1 MSTFLF
7 DSTIFGPV
15 KSRRLGVSLG
25 INLLPDNCKVCNFNC
40 IYCECGWTHSDDL
53 SAGLPSRQDV
63 KRFLE
68 MKLKEMSNQG
78 KPIEAIT
85 FAGNGEPTIHPEFS
99 KIIGDTLLLRNKY
112 YPSAKVA
119 VLSNSMT
126 LSNPD
131 IRNALLRVDY
141 NILKLD
147 SGFDSTIELL
157 NQPKRKV
164 TVAEIVSNLKFFDG
178 NFTLQTMFV
187 RGEYRGQ
194 QIDNT
199 TEQEIC
205 RWLDIVAELHPKDVM
220 IYTIAR
226 ETPINT
232 LKKVTIEELN
242 GIAKRVK
249 DLGIEVLVS
258 G

>member
-1 MSTFLF
+1 MST
-7 DSTIFGPV
+7 D
-15 KSRRLGVSLG
+15 
-25 INLLPDNCKVCNFNC
+25 
-40 IYCECGWTHSDDL
+40 
-53 SAGLPSRQDV
+53 
-63 KRFLE
+63 
-68 MKLKEMSNQG
+68 G
-78 KPIEAIT
+78 KPIDAIT
-85 FAGNGEPTIHPEFS
+85 FAGNGEPTIHPDFT

-112 YPSAKVA
+112 YPNAKVA

-147 SGFDSTIELL
+147 SGFDETIELL

-164 TVAEIVSNLKFFDG
+164 TVAEIVSNLKQFKG

-199 TEQEIC
+199 TEQELC
-205 RWLDIVAELHPKDVM
+205 RWLDIVDELQPKEVM

-232 LKKVTIEELN
+232 LKKIDMEELQ
-242 GIAKRVK
+242 GIAARVK
-249 DLGIEVLVS
+249 ALGIEVQVS